1 MMSLSIS
8 KEMLTPVI
16 EQQVKAMMAT
26 ILGCQSC
33 YFNNF
38 CDDNRDVL
46 VTGACSGYMRSDCKS
61 VIFKEVK

>member
-1 MMSLSIS
+1 MERKIS
-8 KEMLTPVI
+8 ETFDYGSKKLCVVEDI
-16 EQQVKAMMAT
+16 
-26 ILGCQSC
+26 GCQSC

-61 VIFKEVK
+61 VIFKEVEK